1 MRTIDEVLRIED
13 IDQKIAYLKK
23 GRKTE
28 LPDAVKLYNDWNP
41 NRHEIITDTEKYP
54 KIKITVEKEK
64 EVYDEKTGK
73 TTTIP
78 KKTKDVEPNRIAL
91 PIEQDIVN
99 IQTAFTVGTEP
110 KMNCEPEENEQGL
123 FSALI
128 KVLEKNKIKY
138 HNKRIVRSWL
148 SEQECAE
155 YWYVV
160 KDDGFWAKLKRK
172 IGTLFGAS
180 APEYRLNSVIWSP
193 FRGDKLYPFFDDS
206 NNLVAFSREY
216 KKKNLDDVEIT
227 CFMTITADSVYQW
240 EFIDG
245 WKSVSSF
252 KHGFKKLPVLYC
264 YRPEAYCEKIK
275 TLRVRL
281 EKLMSNYADCID
293 YHFFPILML
302 FGDVQNFSGEFKNR
316 VVELTGEGANAQ
328 YLTWNQASDTVKL
341 ELDSLIEKI
350 YSMTNTPRISFENL
364 KGSGNALSGVAFDY
378 VFLSTHLNV
387 ENLAEVIGEFMQRRV
402 NFLVSALGSI
412 NSSLEKAAETIDI
425 NVEIE
430 PYRLENLSEKID
442 TALKAKNGELWS
454 QQRAITFVGNIDNV
468 LDEVEQIKE
477 EQTEKQ
483 QNEISKQEKLS
494 KFSSKSNQP
503 VK

>member
-123 FSALI
+123 FSALR

-138 HNKRIVRSWL
+138 QNKRIVRSWL

-216 KKKNLDDVEIT
+216 KKKDLDDVEIT
-227 CFMTITADSVYQW
+227 CFMTITADFVYQW

-281 EKLMSNYADCID
+281 EKLLSNYADCID

-302 FGDVQNFSGEFKNR
+302 FGDVQNFSGEFKSR
-316 VVELTGEGANAQ
+316 VVELTGQGANAQ
-328 YLTWNQASDTVKL
+328 YLTWNQVPTTVQY
-341 ELDSLIEKI
+341 EAETLINQI
-350 YSMTNTPRISFENL
+350 YALTNTPRISFDAI
-364 KGSGNALSGVAFDY
+364 KGSGNVLSGVAFDY

-477 EQTEKQ
+477 EQAEKQ

>member
-73 TTTIP
+73 ITTIP

-123 FSALI
+123 FSALR
-128 KVLEKNKIKY
+128 KVMEKNKIKY
-138 HNKRIVRSWL
+138 QNKRIVRSWL

-216 KKKNLDDVEIT
+216 KKKDLDDVEIT

-281 EKLMSNYADCID
+281 EKLLSNYADCID

-302 FGDVQNFSGEFKNR
+302 FGDVQNFSGEFKSR
-316 VVELTGEGANAQ
+316 VVELTGQGANAQ
-328 YLTWNQASDTVKL
+328 YLTWNQVPTTVQY
-341 ELDSLIEKI
+341 EAETLINQI
-350 YSMTNTPRISFENL
+350 YALTNTPRISFDAI
-364 KGSGNALSGVAFDY
+364 KGSGNVLSGVAFDY

-477 EQTEKQ
+477 EQAEKQ